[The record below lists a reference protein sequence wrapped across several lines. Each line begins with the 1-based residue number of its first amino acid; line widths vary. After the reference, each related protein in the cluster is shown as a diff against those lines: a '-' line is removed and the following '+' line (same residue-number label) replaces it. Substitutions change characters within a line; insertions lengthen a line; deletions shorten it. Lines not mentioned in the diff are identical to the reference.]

1 PNRALFRD
9 RLEHALAI
17 ALRGET
23 RVGLMFLDLDEFK
36 QINDSLG
43 HLVGDELLRTV
54 AERLVSLVRSSDTVA
69 RLGGDE
75 FAILLEG
82 IAQREDMSLLAEKIL
97 RVVEQPM
104 VLDKQQLQISVSI
117 GIATAPDDDI
127 SAEYLIR
134 DADAAMYEAKR
145 QGRAAYQFFS
155 GELTSKATQALLLEN
170 QVRQAAERGE
180 YTFHFQPIISGLS
193 GELFCF
199 EALLRW
205 NHPTRGILYPDE
217 FLSVLDQTGVITG
230 VIDPLLEQ
238 AIAFQ
243 QEQHRQRREK
253 VAIAINL
260 SVRLLNDPGFR
271 KKILEHLIARDFLP
285 ESLIL
290 EITED
295 TLMQDLA
302 EAEVFLQQAKTLG
315 ARVALDDFGT
325 GQSSLSH
332 LRQFP
337 FDFIKIDREFIR
349 HADTDS
355 NDANLVKAMV
365 QLGRAFDIQVIAEGV
380 ETESQV
386 AFLQSLECDYL
397 QGYLIGVPNHAG
409 YRVEFSQLMPLFE
422 L

>member
-1 PNRALFRD
+1 
-9 RLEHALAI
+9 
-17 ALRGET
+17 
-23 RVGLMFLDLDEFK
+23 
-36 QINDSLG
+36 
-43 HLVGDELLRTV
+43 
-54 AERLVSLVRSSDTVA
+54 
-69 RLGGDE
+69 
-75 FAILLEG
+75 
-82 IAQREDMSLLAEKIL
+82 
-97 RVVEQPM
+97 
-104 VLDKQQLQISVSI
+104 
-117 GIATAPDDDI
+117 
-127 SAEYLIR
+127 
-134 DADAAMYEAKR
+134 
-145 QGRAAYQFFS
+145 
-155 GELTSKATQALLLEN
+155 
-170 QVRQAAERGE
+170 
-180 YTFHFQPIISGLS
+180 
-193 GELFCF
+193 
-199 EALLRW
+199 LLRW

-217 FLSVLDQTGVITG
+217 FLSVLDQTGVIISA
-230 VIDPLLEQ
+230 IDPLLEQ

-243 QEQHRQRREK
+243 KEQHRRHGEK

-271 KKILEHLIARDFLP
+271 KQILERLIARDFLP

-295 TLMQDLA
+295 TLMHDLV

-365 QLGRAFDIQVIAEGV
+365 QLGHVFDIQVIAEGV

-397 QGYLIGVPNHAG
+397 QGYLIGVPNHAE
-409 YRVEFSQLMPLFE
+409 YRVEFTQLMPLFE